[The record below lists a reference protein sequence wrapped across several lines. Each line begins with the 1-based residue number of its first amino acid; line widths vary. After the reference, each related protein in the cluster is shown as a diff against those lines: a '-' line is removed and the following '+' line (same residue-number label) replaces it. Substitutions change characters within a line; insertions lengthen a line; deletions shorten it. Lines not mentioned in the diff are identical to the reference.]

1 MWNSWEYSLSYLF
14 LKKETE
20 KRLAKSSTIS
30 TNDLMKSIT
39 PKELIHLIDTTPISL
54 ELIDVRGADEF
65 DEVHLLWDITLIPLP
80 VLPLRFHEIDT
91 SKQVILICRSGGRS
105 GQATLFLESKN
116 ITAYNLI
123 GGMNDFEKEFPTKVL
138 HGEKKKLL
146 GLF

>member
-1 MWNSWEYSLSYLF
+1 
-14 LKKETE
+14 
-20 KRLAKSSTIS
+20 
-30 TNDLMKSIT
+30 
-39 PKELIHLIDTTPISL
+39 
-54 ELIDVRGADEF
+54 
-65 DEVHLLWDITLIPLP
+65 